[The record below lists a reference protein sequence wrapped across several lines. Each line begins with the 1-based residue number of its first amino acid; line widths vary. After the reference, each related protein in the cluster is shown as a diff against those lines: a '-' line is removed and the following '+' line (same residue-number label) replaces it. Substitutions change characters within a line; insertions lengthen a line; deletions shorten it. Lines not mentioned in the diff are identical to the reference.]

1 MCGSLTSHLGYFT
14 FLHCFHDKWR
24 ILEHPCKLLWFSNI
38 FRFHRTQSIRKDAF
52 RYHLLNVLK
61 MSTGCS
67 VWLDVHSEL
76 SLAWSTSHPC
86 FIILPPLCADS
97 SWVEIIFSLQSN
109 FNNPVI
115 FFSLYYSSVLN
126 QMRGF
131 FFPHGDLLSTLFK
144 NESKFLSYR
153 VELKLK
159 KVWTPFKRQFCHWRI
174 ERISL
179 WNSFT
184 LRQRIKG
191 PEESVIVT
199 LQGTLLN
206 NANAAAKQGGMRIWR
221 GIVIGE
227 TSPPRWQW
235 PSSLICPLKKVIM
248 RKDNRQWRA
257 CKETVRD
264 KRKKG
269 ARVEK

>member
-24 ILEHPCKLLWFSNI
+24 IFEHPWKLLWFSNI

-52 RYHLLNVLK
+52 RYHVLNVLK

-67 VWLDVHSEL
+67 VLLDVHSEL

-86 FIILPPLCADS
+86 FIILPLPCADS
-97 SWVEIIFSLQSN
+97 SWVEITFSLQSN

-115 FFSLYYSSVLN
+115 FFLSLLFICLKPN
-126 QMRGF
+126 ERI
-131 FFPHGDLLSTLFK
+131 FFPHGDLLSTLLK
-144 NESKFLSYR
+144 NESNFLYYR
-153 VELKLK
+153 IELKSK
-159 KVWTPFKRQFCHWRI
+159 KFWTPFKRQFCHWRI

-191 PEESVIVT
+191 SEESITVT
-199 LQGTLLN
+199 LKGTLLN
-206 NANAAAKQGGMRIWR
+206 NANVATKRVWWR
-221 GIVIGE
+221 FGY
-227 TSPPRWQW
+227 TRHH
-235 PSSLICPLKKVIM
+235 
-248 RKDNRQWRA
+248 
-257 CKETVRD
+257 
-264 KRKKG
+264 
-269 ARVEK
+269 